1 MTISKHI
8 ATALVGAGLMAGTN
22 AYAGTV
28 VFNASVASDPDR
40 AAVTA
45 AVDAF
50 EKIHPDIDVDIN
62 FYDEESNKTAIRN
75 WLTTS
80 PPDIVKWYAGNKMV
94 QLVEPGLLADVS
106 DIWTDEEK
114 TEFGPGMV
122 DSISVDGKQ
131 YGVPTSYSTW
141 AIYYRTDLFEKAGV
155 TAPIA
160 TFDDLVAACTTFRDN
175 GIIPIALGS
184 KGAWPLA
191 GWFDYIDLRLNG
203 YKFHMDLMNG
213 KVAWSDDKVK
223 AVFAEWKKLVD
234 ADCFAENH
242 TSLAWREGLAK
253 MNQGEAA
260 MMLMGNYL
268 IASLTPES
276 EPVTGAMNFPVINA
290 DIPRA
295 EDAPIET
302 YHIPAKA
309 KNIPEAKLFLAFLME
324 PSTQSLMSEIYP
336 VLPANPEASP
346 PDVRLLKDS
355 AELAAGAEYY
365 AQFIDRDTDSQVAT
379 VAMDGFQEFLVHP
392 ERLDRILANIDRAQ
406 QRAYPQ

>member
-8 ATALVGAGLMAGTN
+8 ATALIGAGLFA
-22 AYAGTV
+22 AAQAQAGTV

-40 AAVTA
+40 ESVNAAVA
-45 AVDAF
+45 AF
-50 EKIHPDIDVDIN
+50 EKIHPDIDVEVN

-94 QLVEPGLLADVS
+94 QLVEPGLLADIS
-106 DIWTDEEK
+106 DIWTDDMK
-114 TEFGPGMV
+114 AEFGPGMV
-122 DSISVDGKQ
+122 DAVSVDGKQ

-141 AIYYRTDLFEKAGV
+141 AVYYRTDLFEKAGV
-155 TAPIA
+155 AAPIE
-160 TFDDLVAACTTFRDN
+160 TFDDLVAACKTFRASD
-175 GIIPIALGS
+175 IIPIALGS

-203 YKFHMDLMNG
+203 YQFHMDLMNG
-213 KVAWSDDKVK
+213 KVDWTDDRVK
-223 AVFAEWKKLVD
+223 AVFGEWKKLVD

-268 IASLTPES
+268 IASLTPEA
-276 EPVTGAMNFPVINA
+276 EPVTGVMNFPVINP

-309 KNIPEAKLFLAFLME
+309 KNIPEAKMFLAFLMQ
-324 PSTQSLMSEIYP
+324 PDTQSLMTEIYP
-336 VLPANPEASP
+336 NLPANPDATP
-346 PDVRLLKDS
+346 PNVRLLEES
-355 AELAAGAEYY
+355 AKLAAGAEYY

-392 ERLDRILANIDRAQ
+392 ERLDRILANIERAEK
-406 QRAYPQ
+406 RAYPN